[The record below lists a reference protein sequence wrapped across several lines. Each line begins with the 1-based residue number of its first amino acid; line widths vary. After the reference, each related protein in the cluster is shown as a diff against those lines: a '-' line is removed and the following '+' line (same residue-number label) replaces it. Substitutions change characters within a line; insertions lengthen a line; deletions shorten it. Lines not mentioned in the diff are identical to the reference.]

1 MSRVWFAS
9 NPALRRVRLWAAQGW
24 LLLAAIVY
32 FSLTADPL
40 LPDTE
45 LPVDKLEH
53 FGAYLLLMLLF
64 TQLYPHLGAQR
75 LLGSAFIG
83 LGVLLEF
90 LQGLTGYRMF
100 DYADMLANGLGV
112 LAGWLLGRT
121 WLAGLLAALE
131 RRLPARG
138 A

>member
-1 MSRVWFAS
+1 MSRAWFAS
-9 NPALRRVRLWAAQGW
+9 NPALRRVRLWKALGW

-64 TQLYPHLGAQR
+64 TQLYPHPGAQR
-75 LLGSAFIG
+75 LLGGAFIG

-90 LQGLTGYRMF
+90 LQGLTGYRLF

-112 LAGWLLGRT
+112 LTGWLLGRS
-121 WLAGLLAALE
+121 WLAGLLPAIE